1 MTPEDMPETL
11 KPPGRPVVLDESPV
25 PFWNRPECKHQSCD
39 VMTDESS
46 VLPADSF
53 NLDATAAVGSCCG
66 NITGKSPTASD
77 AS

>member
-46 VLPADSF
+46 V
-53 NLDATAAVGSCCG
+53 
-66 NITGKSPTASD
+66 
-77 AS
+77 